1 MTISKAGLLTKLNFL
16 ILLTFPVF
24 FILGKSFVNLA
35 VILLTFSCIIL
46 FLYNKINPFS
56 KIENIL
62 FSIFFTYIFI
72 NTLIN
77 YSEFDN
83 TLKSIALFR
92 YIFFSTAIAYTLNN
106 ISIEQLKKI
115 KYFYSFII
123 FFVII
128 DIIFQYYF
136 GFDIFGFKPGM
147 CHEEQCVRYQGP
159 FGKELIAG
167 SFFAYFGLITT
178 LFFFNGK
185 ILNLFFLILGI
196 AILITGDR
204 SPFVAY
210 IIFFVTYIIIFNQKF
225 WKKIILIF
233 VSFIIFFFVL
243 NLLNSTKTRYYDF
256 AKDITYSGIKKNET
270 SKNVKDFL
278 KESKDSPW
286 GKHYQVAWAMFL
298 DKPINGHGYNSF
310 QIKCK
315 KYEEITNTNTGKF
328 RGCSTHPHNAFLE
341 ILAEQGLIGFLILN
355 VIIFY
360 ILNKILTLK
369 FKNKK
374 MKIKFILSGV
384 LFLCFYFPFKPT
396 GSLFSVWLGSI
407 TFFVYSFYLFF
418 LDKNKSNT
426 S

>member
-1 MTISKAGLLTKLNFL
+1 MLLNVNLLTKINFL
-16 ILLTFPVF
+16 ILLIFPVF

-46 FLYNKINPFS
+46 FLCNKVNPFS

-62 FSIFFTYIFI
+62 FSIFFIYIFI
-72 NTLIN
+72 NSLIN
-77 YSEFDN
+77 NSEFNN

-92 YIFFSTAIAYTLNN
+92 YIFFSTVIAYTLNN
-106 ISIEQLKKI
+106 VSLEQLKKI

-123 FFVII
+123 CFVII

-136 GFDIFGFKPGM
+136 GFDVFGFKPGM
-147 CHEEQCVRYQGP
+147 CDEEQCLRYQGP

-167 SFFAYFGLITT
+167 SFFAYFGLITI

-210 IIFFVTYIIIFNQKF
+210 IIFFAAYIITLDQKF
-225 WKKIILIF
+225 FKKIILIF
-233 VSFIIFFFVL
+233 ISLIIFFLTL
-243 NLLNSTKTRYYDF
+243 NLFKSTKTRYYDF
-256 AKDITYSGIKKNET
+256 SKDITYSGVIKIET
-270 SKNVKDFL
+270 SKSIKNL
-278 KESKDSPW
+278 SKEVKDSPW

-298 DKPINGHGYNSF
+298 DKPINGHGYKSF

-341 ILAEQGLIGFLILN
+341 ILAEQGLIGLLILN

-360 ILNKILTLK
+360 ILNKILILK
-369 FKNKK
+369 FVNREI
-374 MKIKFILSGV
+374 KIKFILSGV
-384 LFLCFYFPFKPT
+384 LFLCFYVPLKPT
-396 GSLFSVWLGSI
+396 GSLFSVWLGSV

-418 LDKNKSNT
+418 MDKNKSNN

>member
-1 MTISKAGLLTKLNFL
+1 MIFNFNLLTKINFL
-16 ILLTFPVF
+16 ILLIFPVF
-24 FILGKSFVNLA
+24 FILGKSFVNLG
-35 VILLTFSCIIL
+35 VILLTFSCIIF
-46 FLYNKINPFS
+46 FLCNKINPFS
-56 KIENIL
+56 KTENI
-62 FSIFFTYIFI
+62 FFGIFFIYIFI
-72 NTLIN
+72 NSLIN
-77 YSEFDN
+77 YSEFNN

-92 YIFFSTAIAYTLNN
+92 YIFFSSIIAYTLNN
-106 ISIEQLKKI
+106 ISSEQLRKI
-115 KYFYSFII
+115 KNFYFFII
-123 FFVII
+123 TFVII
-128 DIIFQYYF
+128 DIIFQYFF

-147 CHEEQCVRYQGP
+147 CEDGQCLRYQGP

-167 SFFAYFGLITT
+167 SFFAYFGLITAI
-178 LFFFNGK
+178 FFFNGK
-185 ILNLFFLILGI
+185 ILHLFFLVLGI

-210 IIFFVTYIIIFNQKF
+210 IIFFVVYIFTLNQNFFKKFIIIF
-225 WKKIILIF
+225 ISI
-233 VSFIIFFFVL
+233 IIFFL
-243 NLLNSTKTRYYDF
+243 AINLFKSTKTRYYEF
-256 AKDITYSGIKKNET
+256 TKDITYSGIKKIET
-270 SKNVKDFL
+270 IKNTKNFL
-278 KESKDSPW
+278 KEVKDSPW

-298 DKPINGHGYNSF
+298 DKPINGHGYKSF

-369 FKNKK
+369 FKNQKI
-374 MKIKFILSGV
+374 KIKFILSGV
-384 LFLCFYFPFKPT
+384 LFLCFYFPLKPT

-418 LDKNKSNT
+418 LDKNKSNN

>member
-1 MTISKAGLLTKLNFL
+1 MIFNFNLLTKINFI
-16 ILLTFPVF
+16 ILLIFPVF
-24 FILGKSFVNLA
+24 FILGKSFVNLG
-35 VILLTFSCIIL
+35 VILLTFSCIIF
-46 FLYNKINPFS
+46 FLCNKINPFS
-56 KIENIL
+56 KTENIF
-62 FSIFFTYIFI
+62 FSIFFAYIFI
-72 NTLIN
+72 NSLIN
-77 YSEFDN
+77 YSEFN
-83 TLKSIALFR
+83 NILKSIALFR
-92 YIFFSTAIAYTLNN
+92 YIFFSSIIAYTLNN
-106 ISIEQLKKI
+106 ISSEQLRKI
-115 KYFYSFII
+115 KNFYFFII
-123 FFVII
+123 TFVII
-128 DIIFQYYF
+128 DIIFQYF
-136 GFDIFGFKPGM
+136 LGFDIFGFEPGM
-147 CHEEQCVRYQGP
+147 CEGEKCLRYQGP
-159 FGKELIAG
+159 FGRELIAG
-167 SFFAYFGLITT
+167 SFFAYFALITA

-185 ILNLFFLILGI
+185 ILYLFFLVLGI

-210 IIFFVTYIIIFNQKF
+210 IIFFVAYIFTLNQKF
-225 WKKIILIF
+225 FNKIILIF
-233 VSFIIFFFVL
+233 ISIIIFFLAISLFK
-243 NLLNSTKTRYYDF
+243 NTKTRYYDF
-256 AKDITYSGIKKNET
+256 TKDITYSGIKKIET
-270 SKNVKDFL
+270 SKNTKDFL
-278 KESKDSPW
+278 KDVKDSPW

-360 ILNKILTLK
+360 ILNKILILK
-369 FKNKK
+369 CKNQ
-374 MKIKFILSGV
+374 KIKTKFILSGV

-418 LDKNKSNT
+418 LGKNRSNN